1 MGRAMETLDNDPP
14 DDVLSGD
21 VLSDE
26 PVMPEIPLKPNNAI
40 PVTIGVI
47 EIMGGVGLLL
57 ISALFILTLSM
68 VHTVSTTEGLSGE
81 EAAQFDALVQ
91 SGQFLFTIVMF
102 GITSVILIVGGS
114 LLVKKKRLGVYISA
128 GGGALFG
135 LTMVAGEIWMAVIA
149 EDYGFS
155 YSLGASAAIEG
166 VCSLLCLVFP
176 LLVLAI
182 PQGKAALS

>member
-1 MGRAMETLDNDPP
+1 MGTLDGDSP

-47 EIMGGVGLLL
+47 EIIGGIGLLL
-57 ISALFILTLSM
+57 LSALLIVTLSM
-68 VHTVSTTEGLSGE
+68 ADVVGTTEGVSADEG
-81 EAAQFDALVQ
+81 AQFQALVE
-91 SGQFLFTIVMF
+91 SGQLLFTIVMF
-102 GITSVILIVGGS
+102 SLTSVVLIVGGTM
-114 LLVKKKRLGVYISA
+114 LVKKKRLGVYISA

-135 LTMVAGEIWMAVIA
+135 LTMIAGEIWMAVIA

-155 YSLGASAAIEG
+155 YSLGASTAIQG
-166 VCSLLCLVFP
+166 VCSLLCLAFP
-176 LLVLAI
+176 LLVLLF